1 MGYYFMDYWYIVLV
15 LPAIIFSIIA
25 QIKVNSAYNRYKK
38 ILSRSGLTG
47 ADAARRVMELNGVQ
61 GVRIEH
67 VHGKLSDHY
76 DPRTD
81 IIRLSDDVYAGNSV
95 AALGIAAHE
104 AGHAC
109 QHHLGYSAIRVRN
122 AILPV
127 ANIGSAAAIPLVL
140 IGFIFNFG
148 ILINLGIIF
157 FAGVVV
163 FQLVTLP
170 VEINASTRAKQA
182 LANSGMLSE
191 EELGGAKKV
200 LHAAAMTYVAALAVS
215 LMQLVRLLLLA
226 RNRD

>member
-25 QIKVNSAYNRYKK
+25 QIKVNSAFNRYKK

-81 IIRLSDDVYAGNSV
+81 VIRLSDDVYAGNSV

-191 EELGGAKKV
+191 EELSGAKKV

>member
-25 QIKVNSAYNRYKK
+25 QIKVNSAFNRYKK

-61 GVRIEH
+61 SVRIEH

-81 IIRLSDDVYAGNSV
+81 VIRLSDDVYAGNSV

-191 EELGGAKKV
+191 EELSGAKKV

>member
-1 MGYYFMDYWYIVLV
+1 MC
-15 LPAIIFSIIA
+15 
-25 QIKVNSAYNRYKK
+25 
-38 ILSRSGLTG
+38 
-47 ADAARRVMELNGVQ
+47 
-61 GVRIEH
+61 
-67 VHGKLSDHY
+67 
-76 DPRTD
+76 
-81 IIRLSDDVYAGNSV
+81 IRDSLSDDVYAGNSV

-191 EELGGAKKV
+191 EELSGAKKV

>member
-38 ILSRSGLTG
+38 ILSCSGLTG